1 MAKSIAL
8 AADASRLASLLLSYI
23 LQYAPWS
30 RLAIRAPRPRSSID
44 LAIPGPNS
52 RLERRSK
59 ESMSPFRTRST
70 TPRQQIASRFV
81 PSLLLGLSLALPA
94 HAAGDAN
101 DGDPHLEA
109 PIQQGIALRRAGND
123 EAALALFLDLERRN
137 PDSIRVLLHVTA
149 AAQATG
155 RWVMA
160 YNYLRKA
167 SSHKDDPYYVRF
179 RSSIKS
185 IEDAIAQHVGQF
197 RVVGTPIGAEVRI
210 NGEVVGN
217 LPMAAPNPIE
227 VGQYVLEVSKP
238 GFFPLRRS
246 ISVGPGSGL
255 TQEAV
260 DLRVRTAASEALD
273 AHGGATNASGNSQQL
288 ARPWWH
294 ARWLTW
300 TLAGAT
306 AATASASVAAL
317 LYRNERASR
326 WNGADCLDGTK
337 TRQEVC
343 GNVRDDVSLGQGI
356 AVGSGIAAVVFG
368 GATLTQAILS
378 TERAPVAAA
387 SRRQLTCSPGFA
399 TLSCFGSF

>member
-1 MAKSIAL
+1 
-8 AADASRLASLLLSYI
+8 
-23 LQYAPWS
+23 
-30 RLAIRAPRPRSSID
+30 
-44 LAIPGPNS
+44 
-52 RLERRSK
+52 
-59 ESMSPFRTRST
+59 MSQFRTRST
-70 TPRQQIASRFV
+70 TPRQQIAFRFV

-94 HAAGDAN
+94 HAASDGDGGDAQL
-101 DGDPHLEA
+101 DA

-123 EAALALFLDLERRN
+123 EGALALFLDLERRN

-167 SSHKDDPYYVRF
+167 SSHKDDPYYLRY
-179 RSSIKS
+179 RSAIKS

-238 GFFPLRRS
+238 GFYPLRRS

-273 AHGGATNASGNSQQL
+273 AHGKATNASGDSHEL
-288 ARPWWH
+288 ERRPWWH

-306 AATASASVAAL
+306 AATAAVSVTAL
-317 LYRNERASR
+317 VYRNDRAGR
-326 WNGADCLDGTK
+326 WNGAGCLDGTK

-343 GNVRDDVSLGQGI
+343 GNVRDDVSLGQSI
-356 AVGSGIAAVVFG
+356 AVGSGIAAVLFG

-378 TERAPVAAA
+378 TERAPVPAA

>member
-1 MAKSIAL
+1 
-8 AADASRLASLLLSYI
+8 
-23 LQYAPWS
+23 
-30 RLAIRAPRPRSSID
+30 
-44 LAIPGPNS
+44 
-52 RLERRSK
+52 
-59 ESMSPFRTRST
+59 MSQSCTRST
-70 TPRQQIASRFV
+70 TPRPRRQVAFRFA

-94 HAAGDAN
+94 HAASDAN
-101 DGDPHLEA
+101 GDDPQLEA
-109 PIQQGIALRRAGND
+109 PIQQGVALRRAGND
-123 EAALALFLDLERRN
+123 EAALGLFLDLERRN

-167 SSHKDDPYYVRF
+167 SSHKDDPYYLRY
-179 RSSIKS
+179 RSAIRSM
-185 IEDAIAQHVGQF
+185 EDAITQHVGHF
-197 RVVGTPIGAEVRI
+197 RAVGTPIGAEVRI
-210 NGEVVGN
+210 NGEVIGH
-217 LPMAAPNPIE
+217 LPMASPNPIE

-238 GFFPLRRS
+238 GFYPLRRS
-246 ISVGPGSGL
+246 ISVGSGSGP
-255 TQEAV
+255 TQVAV

-273 AHGGATNASGNSQQL
+273 AHGKATNASGNSHELQQ
-288 ARPWWH
+288 RPWWH

-306 AATASASVAAL
+306 VATAGASVTAV
-317 LYRNERASR
+317 LYRNDRADR
-326 WNGADCLDGTK
+326 WNGAGCLDGTK

-343 GNVRDDVSLGQGI
+343 GNVRDDVSLGQSI

-378 TERAPVAAA
+378 TERAPAAAA
-387 SRRQLTCSPGFA
+387 SRRQLTCSPGFG

>member
-1 MAKSIAL
+1 
-8 AADASRLASLLLSYI
+8 
-23 LQYAPWS
+23 
-30 RLAIRAPRPRSSID
+30 
-44 LAIPGPNS
+44 
-52 RLERRSK
+52 
-59 ESMSPFRTRST
+59 
-70 TPRQQIASRFV
+70 
-81 PSLLLGLSLALPA
+81 LLGLSLALPA
-94 HAAGDAN
+94 HAASDAN
-101 DGDPHLEA
+101 GDDPQLEA
-109 PIQQGIALRRAGND
+109 PILQGIALRRAGND

-137 PDSIRVLLHVTA
+137 PDSIRVLLHITA

-160 YNYLRKA
+160 HDYLRKA
-167 SSHKDDPYYVRF
+167 SSHKDDPYYLRY
-179 RSSIKS
+179 RSAIKS

-197 RVVGTPIGAEVRI
+197 RAVGTPVGAEVRI

-217 LPMAAPNPIE
+217 LPMVAPDPIE

-238 GFFPLRRS
+238 GFYPLRRS

-255 TQEAV
+255 TQVAV

-273 AHGGATNASGNSQQL
+273 AHGKATNASGNSHEL
-288 ARPWWH
+288 ERRPWWH
-294 ARWLTW
+294 ARWVTW

-306 AATASASVAAL
+306 VATTGVSVTAL
-317 LYRNERASR
+317 LYRNERAGR

-356 AVGSGIAAVVFG
+356 AIGSGIAAVVFG

-378 TERAPVAAA
+378 TERPPVAAA
-387 SRRQLTCSPGFA
+387 SRRHLTCSPGLG